1 MPATSGKN
9 VSVYLEHGEEPAGDL
24 EFFSGLR
31 QATEIEQHHEG
42 QLSVDVAE
50 TPTEL
55 IIVAPMAGAWKDR
68 VELHLQ
74 NDLLTIRGERE
85 NPIPADAE
93 FHFAEC
99 YWGKFSRSVILPVD
113 VRLEMAQ
120 AEFRNGLLVVR
131 LPKIKTDQAIP
142 ITIVEE

>member
-1 MPATSGKN
+1 
-9 VSVYLEHGEEPAGDL
+9 
-24 EFFSGLR
+24 LR
-31 QATEIEQHHEG
+31 AATEIQQHHEG

-55 IIVAPMAGAWKDR
+55 VIVAPMAGARKER

-85 NPIPADAE
+85 SPIPAGSE
-93 FHFAEC
+93 FHFSEC
-99 YWGKFSRSVILPVD
+99 YWGKFSRSVVLPVD

>member
-1 MPATSGKN
+1 M
-9 VSVYLEHGEEPAGDL
+9 

-50 TPTEL
+50 TISDL
-55 IIVAPMAGAWKDR
+55 FIVAPMAGAGKDR
-68 VELHLQ
+68 IELHLQ

-85 NPIPADAE
+85 NPIPAGAE
-93 FHFAEC
+93 FHFSEC
-99 YWGKFSRSVILPVD
+99 YWGKFSRSVVLPVD

-120 AEFRNGLLVVR
+120 AEFRNGLLVIR
-131 LPKIKTDQAIP
+131 LPKIKTDQVIP

>member
-1 MPATSGKN
+1 MPVTSGQN
-9 VSVYLEHGEEPAGDL
+9 VSVYLNHGEGPTGDL
-24 EFFSGLR
+24 DFFSGLR

-42 QLSVDVAE
+42 QLSVDVTE

-55 IIVAPMAGAWKDR
+55 IIVAPMAGARKER

-85 NPIPADAE
+85 SPIPADAE
-93 FHFAEC
+93 FHFSEC
-99 YWGKFSRSVILPVD
+99 YWGKFSRSVVLPVD

-120 AEFRNGLLVVR
+120 AEFKNGLLVVR